1 MNIHSINAMGQPKKL
16 KLPTGPDKREAI
28 LDAAVTLFAERGY
41 HGTPMPLLAERAG
54 VGAGT
59 MYRYFPSKEELVNVL
74 FRNWKGLLFT
84 TLVEDFRSDAP
95 ARQQFHELWTRL
107 AKFAM
112 KHPDGFTFLELH
124 HHAPYLT
131 EESREVEQRVL
142 MLVHSYVVQA
152 QRDMILKP
160 IRPEVMIAMAWGAF
174 VGLMKA
180 AALGY
185 LRLEKDVLDETEE
198 LMWQALRI

>member
-1 MNIHSINAMGQPKKL
+1 MNIHSINAMGQPKKM
-16 KLPTGPDKREAI
+16 KLPTSPDKREAI
-28 LDAAVTLFAERGY
+28 LDAAVRLFAERGY
-41 HGTPMPLLAERAG
+41 HGTPMPLLAEEAG

-74 FRNWKGLLFT
+74 FRNWKGLLFN
-84 TLVEDFRSDAP
+84 TLVEDFRADAP

-107 AKFAM
+107 AAFAM

-185 LRLEKDVLDETEE
+185 LRLEKEVLDETEE